1 MKIVEYI
8 FSITNSLEKRHKI
21 ITIIGLKFKIKRKPE
36 CYIEEIL
43 RKNNKALIK
52 MMQRSI
58 TIALQ
63 HQKTFLSFKNKHQN
77 QEIVLIGAGPTVN
90 KFIPINN
97 TVYVGCNRAFLLDKV
112 KFDYL
117 FSIDKVGI
125 DQYYEEFLKYEGN
138 NCIKFLG
145 DQNLGKDFQIPESYI
160 LKLNNVLRYKT
171 SIGFGLSHFSLD
183 IDSEPLLNCASVA
196 LQAMQFI
203 LYTNPKRVYIVGID
217 CTVASQKHF
226 TGQSYQN
233 DKRNEDAQ
241 ALDAKNK
248 RYWASIK
255 EFAQTYY
262 PETEIISINPVGLK
276 GLFRDIYTNENGE
289 YMDEKGEKV
298 CLK

>member
-1 MKIVEYI
+1 
-8 FSITNSLEKRHKI
+8 
-21 ITIIGLKFKIKRKPE
+21 
-36 CYIEEIL
+36 
-43 RKNNKALIK
+43 

-289 YMDEKGEKV
+289 YVDEKGEKV